1 MLLFMRSSALNLA
14 VGYISLGLAALAL
27 FAAPIWYAWRTTVQD
42 GRTEVLQA
50 DARLLSDVF
59 HRQGAEGLELYINSR
74 LALSIPNERFLLLTD
89 AAFNP
94 LAGNLSAWPR
104 NLPAKS
110 GSYIVDVP
118 SGTHASS
125 ADVVYEALPD

>member
-1 MLLFMRSSALNLA
+1 MSFFMRSSALNLA

-50 DARLLSDVF
+50 DAHLLSDVF
-59 HRQGAEGLELYINSR
+59 HRQGADGLTAYINTR

-89 AAFNP
+89 ASFSP
-94 LAGNLSAWPR
+94 LAGNLTAWPP
-104 NLPAKS
+104 NLPPQS

-118 SGTHASS
+118 PG
-125 ADVVYEALPD
+125 V